1 MKNIKSLFYITHIKN
16 LPSILKQGILCH
28 QLVTQNKLNYEAVY
42 NPQIVQR
49 RQQRQT
55 PDGKSL
61 WEYAILYFQPRNPML
76 YQVVNTVGKR
86 NVVVLGV
93 KPRVID
99 HPKAYLALGNA
110 AVSLSPILP
119 VKEGLAMLQQEDWKI
134 LNSQWWK
141 SEDGSKRKIMAE
153 CLVPDKV
160 EPNEIHTIY
169 VADQTTAK
177 AVNDIV
183 NKSTLRFEVVV
194 EPFMFFQ
201 PRREGRITQKLS
213 WVDGDLFFSQM
224 QTLTISVNTVGVMG
238 KGLASRAKYQFADVY
253 VVYQEVCRK
262 KILQLGK
269 PYLYRRE
276 VSLDIDLVDEPN
288 TLSNPNAMKWFL
300 LFPTKRHW
308 RERSDLAQIE
318 AGLQWLVANYKTEG
332 IQSIALPALGCGL
345 RGLSWAEVGPLMC
358 RYLDQMDIQA
368 AIYLPQEQAV
378 PEEYLQKAF
387 LLGR

>member
-16 LPSILKQGILCH
+16 LSSILKQGISSH
-28 QLVTQNKLNYEAVY
+28 QIVTQHNLYYEAVY

-61 WEYAILYFQPRNPML
+61 WEYANLYFQPRNPML

-93 KPRVID
+93 KPRVLD
-99 HPKAYLALGNA
+99 QPKAYLALGNA

-119 VKEGLAMLQQEDWKI
+119 VREGLAQLKQDDWKI
-134 LNSQWWK
+134 LNSHWWK

-153 CLVPDKV
+153 CLIPDRV
-160 EPNEIHTIY
+160 EPNEIHNIY
-169 VADQTTAK
+169 VVDQSTAQ
-177 AVNDIV
+177 AVYEIV
-183 NKSTLRFEVVV
+183 KKIPLRIEVVI

-238 KGLASRAKYQFADVY
+238 KGLASRAKFQFADVY

-276 VSLDIDLVDEPN
+276 ISLDVDLADEPS
-288 TLSNPNAMKWFL
+288 TLATPNAMKWFL

-308 RERSDLAQIE
+308 RENANLAQIE

-345 RGLSWAEVGPLMC
+345 GGLDWAEVGTLMC

-378 PEEYLQKAF
+378 PEEHLQKAF
-387 LLGR
+387 LLRQ